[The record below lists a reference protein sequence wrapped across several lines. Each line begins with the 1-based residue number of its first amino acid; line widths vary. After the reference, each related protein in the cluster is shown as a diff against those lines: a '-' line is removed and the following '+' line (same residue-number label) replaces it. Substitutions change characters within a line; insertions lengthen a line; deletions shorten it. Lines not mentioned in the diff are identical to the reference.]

1 MLHIISEENYNE
13 IVTFTNLINT
23 KKKDFSYDPSF
34 SDQELNDRQLEYK
47 NNVIVLYN
55 EHQSK
60 FVNKSEKII
69 FKLNL
74 LIPENELFAA
84 SIERNCYRELSVEK
98 MDKVPELF
106 SFKDFIYKEKWNRI
120 IKRIAREFL
129 VTEEAASVKI
139 EEILMFPNIYYP
151 KKEIEGNVKSLS

>member
-1 MLHIISEENYNE
+1 
-13 IVTFTNLINT
+13 
-23 KKKDFSYDPSF
+23 
-34 SDQELNDRQLEYK
+34 
-47 NNVIVLYN
+47 
-55 EHQSK
+55 
-60 FVNKSEKII
+60 
-69 FKLNL
+69 
-74 LIPENELFAA
+74 
-84 SIERNCYRELSVEK
+84 